1 MPVLTLLIVALLIVG
16 VYAFAIRAIFH
27 REPKVRGRPAGRCR
41 RHYRRT

>member
-1 MPVLTLLIVALLIVG
+1 MPVLPLLVAALLIVG

-27 REPKVRGRPAGRCR
+27 REPKVRGRPVRHCR